1 MQQPDL
7 KVSVSQFPQ
16 RSGVYLMRDANDAV
30 IYVGKA
36 KDLRSR
42 VRSYFAKDTP
52 IKTTILM
59 SRVARI
65 EYVLTAN
72 EYEALL
78 LENNLIK
85 EHAPRYNIDL
95 KDGKSY
101 PVIRV
106 TADEYPRVFK
116 TRRIVQ
122 DGSRYFGPYTQIWK
136 MTAYLELIDKLF
148 PLRKCRT
155 PRIKPRP
162 RPCLYY
168 HIGRCAAVCAGKTEH
183 AEYLRRVESV
193 AGLLSGKTRELRRWL
208 REQMA
213 TAGSELRF
221 EQAAVYRD
229 ALQAVEH
236 IEAEQRIVDF
246 DPQVRDFIGYA
257 SRDALHTFVVFQMR
271 AGKLIGSNV
280 FHAELA
286 GDEDQSLAQFVMQFY
301 GSTKAIP
308 NQLYTSRALADAAD
322 LARFFADHLAA
333 TVSIRAPENRREASV
348 LRLATE
354 NARQELEKR
363 VREAGD
369 LPALQELAE
378 ALRLPAPPLR
388 IEGFDIAHVGG
399 TNTVASMV
407 SFQNGVPDKAHYRR
421 FKIRTLASGQVDDFA
436 AMREVIARRYT
447 KVKNERLPRPGLILV
462 DGGKGQV
469 SAAKDILAA
478 LGLHEIPLVG
488 LAKRNEELFLPGESA
503 AVLLPEGSAPLRVLQ
518 HVRDEAHRFA
528 TTYRA
533 ALQESDVVRSA
544 LEKVRGIGPRRAA
557 RIMRAFPAAESL
569 LETPVDIVAKSTGLN
584 EEMVLAVR
592 QFVRDELYGD

>member
-1 MQQPDL
+1 MKQTDL
-7 KVSVSQFPQ
+7 KASVAQFPE
-16 RSGVYLMRDANDAV
+16 RSGVYIMRDDGNIV

-36 KDLRSR
+36 KNLRSR
-42 VRSYFAKDTP
+42 VRSYFAKDTA

-59 SRVARI
+59 SRVDRI

-85 EHAPRYNIDL
+85 EHSPRYNINL

-122 DGSRYFGPYTQIWK
+122 DGSQYFGPYTQVWK

-155 PRIKPRP
+155 PQIKPRP
-162 RPCLYY
+162 RPCLYH
-168 HIGRCAAVCAGKTEH
+168 HIGRCAAVCAGKTGHE
-183 AEYLRRVESV
+183 EYLRRVDSV
-193 AGLLSGKTRELRRWL
+193 VKLLSGKTRDLQERL
-208 REQMA
+208 REQME
-213 TAGSELRF
+213 TASRELRF

-229 ALQAVEH
+229 SLQAVEH

-246 DPQVRDFIGYA
+246 DPEVRDFIGYA
-257 SRDALHTFVVFQMR
+257 SRDAVHTFVVFQMR

-301 GSTKAIP
+301 GSTKAVP
-308 NQLYTSRALADAAD
+308 NRLYTSRALSDAED
-322 LARFFADHLAA
+322 LSRFFADRLDAA
-333 TVSIRAPENRREASV
+333 VSIRAPENSREASV

-363 VREAGD
+363 IREAGD
-369 LPALQELAE
+369 LPALEELAT
-378 ALRLPAPPLR
+378 ALQLPSPPLR

-407 SFQNGVPDKAHYRR
+407 SFQNGVPDKANYRR
-421 FKIRTLASGQVDDFA
+421 FKIKTLASGQVDDFA
-436 AMREVIARRYT
+436 AMRETIARRYT

-469 SAAKDILAA
+469 SAAKDILNA
-478 LGLHEIPLVG
+478 LGLEEIPLVG
-488 LAKRNEELFLPGESA
+488 LAKRNEELFLPGQSE
-503 AVLLPEGSAPLRVLQ
+503 AVLLPEGSPPLRVLQ

-533 ALQESDVVRSA
+533 ALQKTDVVKSA
-544 LEKVRGIGPRRAA
+544 LEKVRGVGPRRAE
-557 RIMRAFPAAESL
+557 RIMRAFPSAESL

-584 EEMVLAVR
+584 ESMVLTVQ